1 MKKEITVNDVE
12 SALCKINY
20 GYSLWANKKGLD
32 PFRLDIYDALLHMD
46 NPTQKMIG
54 EKYYLPKQTVNNVIN
69 DLAREKKISFMPNP
83 KDKREKIILLTDK
96 GRSYLEE
103 CILPGDSL
111 NKNILKTLGKEKV
124 EQLYTLL
131 NQYGEKLH
139 QEVKETK

>member
-1 MKKEITVNDVE
+1 
-12 SALCKINY
+12 
-20 GYSLWANKKGLD
+20 
-32 PFRLDIYDALLHMD
+32 
-46 NPTQKMIG
+46 
-54 EKYYLPKQTVNNVIN
+54 
-69 DLAREKKISFMPNP
+69 MPNS
-83 KDKREKIILLTDK
+83 KDKKEKIILLTDK

-139 QEVKETK
+139 QEVKEIK